1 MYLTLNWRRNII
13 TIGSERMSDIIVTDK
28 MRVKELIKNLQEEF
42 EPDDIIVTGLW
53 IRKLDLNQNLKG
65 SEENE

>member
-1 MYLTLNWRRNII
+1 
-13 TIGSERMSDIIVTDK
+13 MSDIIVTDK